1 MKKLGQ
7 VGAIL
12 HKTQIVTVSG
22 FHGNKELSYFYSTS
36 KVATF
41 FHKSK

>member
-12 HKTQIVTVSG
+12 HKTQIVTVNG